1 MKCNYMNKLFLF
13 LCVFFSVFHAYSQEY
28 EDTICLSS
36 VTVVGQSEQFFT
48 DGAKLEII
56 DSLSISS
63 GASTVS
69 DVLLHATSSLIKS
82 YGHSG
87 AASSLSLRG
96 AGASRSAV
104 MWEGFQLNSITMGET
119 DLSLLPA
126 QSFNYLAIDH
136 SGSAAAYGSGSAGGV
151 LHLSYKPSWK
161 KEKLFAVQLSQ
172 ASFET
177 YNASFRHSIGTN
189 RLNVSGSFFYSQSEG
204 NYPYYDYVRL
214 DTFNR
219 KNADYSSYGFVQN
232 VHYKFSHSSLVQGG
246 MWYAV
251 KDARLPGIIGT
262 NLENVETQKDSVFR
276 VFAMYKKL
284 FSQSVFT
291 VKSAVFN
298 SYQKYT
304 KKMTPID
311 TLYSSLS
318 EIKNLQSLSAATYK
332 LYLSSRITSF
342 VEGQYSFKRAH
353 VDNYGDAVEEQQVA
367 GVAGLRY
374 ETKRVL
380 ASIGVRKE
388 YVHNV
393 DIPFVYNFGAEY
405 HCDSLPFVF
414 RVSAGKKFR
423 RPTFNDLYWQ
433 GWGNPDLVSEYG
445 FSFETGVQYSY
456 TKNRHDLVTDIAYF
470 QSDIK
475 DMIMWNPEGSVWK
488 PMNVSHAQI
497 QGVEF
502 RTHHVYSQSKYTLHQ
517 KFGCDYNTSHIVEMQ
532 DDELA
537 SNHQMYY
544 VPQIS
549 MHYTPAVSYK
559 NWLFGSYVNY
569 QSYRY
574 YNTGKVL
581 PSFYTVDFF
590 ANLMVRSHKVTSN
603 IRFTV
608 SNISDKR
615 YELIRSYPMPGRS
628 FEFSL
633 NFIIK

>member
-1 MKCNYMNKLFLF
+1 MNKLFLL
-13 LCVFFSVFHAYSQEY
+13 LCALVCFFQAFSQEF
-28 EDTICLSS
+28 EDTVCLSS
-36 VTVVGQSEQFFT
+36 VTVLGETEQFFT

-56 DSLSISS
+56 DSLSLSS
-63 GASTVS
+63 ASSTVS
-69 DVLLHATSSLIKS
+69 DVLLHSTSSLIKS

-87 AASSLSLRG
+87 SASTLSLRG

-136 SGSAAAYGSGSAGGV
+136 SGSAAAYGSGSVGGV
-151 LHLSYKPSWK
+151 LHLAYKPSWK

-189 RLNVSGSFFYSQSEG
+189 RLNVSGSYFYSQSEG

-232 VHYKFSHSSLVQGG
+232 VHYKFSHSSLLQAGL
-246 MWYAV
+246 WYTV

-262 NLENVETQKDSVFR
+262 NLENVETQKDSIVR
-276 VFAMYKKL
+276 MFAMYKKL

-304 KKMTPID
+304 KKITPLD
-311 TLYSSLS
+311 TMYSSLS
-318 EIKNLQSLSAATYK
+318 EIDNLQSISAATFKMYV
-332 LYLSSRITSF
+332 SSRITSF
-342 VEGQYSFKRAH
+342 VEGQYTFKRAH
-353 VDNYGDAVEEQQVA
+353 VDNYGDAVEEQQFA

-374 ETKRVL
+374 ETRRIH
-380 ASIGVRKE
+380 ASFGVRKE

-393 DIPFVYNFGAEY
+393 DIPFVYNFGAEF
-405 HCDSLPFVF
+405 HCDSLPLVF
-414 RVSAGKKFR
+414 HFSIGKKFR
-423 RPTFNDLYWQ
+423 RPTFNELYWK
-433 GWGNPDLVSEYG
+433 GWGNPDLVSENG

-456 TKNRHDLVTDIAYF
+456 TKKHHAVVTDIAYF

-497 QGVEF
+497 QGIEF
-502 RTHHVYSQSKYTLHQ
+502 RAHHVYSRPRYKLQQ
-517 KFGCDYNTSHIVEMQ
+517 KFGYDYNTSHIVEMQ
-532 DDELA
+532 GDEQA

-549 MHYTPAVSYK
+549 MHYSPAVSYK
-559 NWLFGSYVNY
+559 KWLFGSYVNY

-574 YNTGKVL
+574 YGTGKVL
-581 PSFYTVDFF
+581 PSYFTFDFF
-590 ANLMVRSHKVTSN
+590 VNLTVRSQKVTSN
-603 IRFTV
+603 LRFTIT
-608 SNISDKR
+608 NILDKR
-615 YELIRSYPMPGRS
+615 YELIRSYPIPGRS